1 MTRIF
6 NQLGDALAGEK
17 ITIEA
22 MSITDIRVSSR
33 TSRHKGQFGVM
44 KGNAYAVID
53 IPHRYV
59 LEEKSDKSKRR

>member
-1 MTRIF
+1 MF
-6 NQLGDALAGEK
+6 NQRGDALAGDK

-22 MSITDIRVSSR
+22 MNITDIRFASR
-33 TSRHKGQFGVM
+33 TGRHKGQFGVM
-44 KGNAYAVID
+44 KGNAYAIID